1 MNSVQTKNCVLD
13 KDAVK
18 RKLKRIALEIVE
30 QNAEEQELIV
40 AGVNGNGE
48 VVARKLVEELSK
60 VSNAKMSTITIRL
73 NKKDPINVS
82 LEPSIEFQNK
92 VVLIVDDVANSGR
105 TIMFALK
112 PFLNSDAKKIQT
124 VVLVE
129 RSHKRF
135 PIQTD
140 YAGLS
145 IATTLQEHIA
155 VETEGEEITGAWIY

>member
-73 NKKDPINVS
+73 NKKDPGT
-82 LEPSIEFQNK
+82 F
-92 VVLIVDDVANSGR
+92 
-105 TIMFALK
+105 
-112 PFLNSDAKKIQT
+112 
-124 VVLVE
+124 
-129 RSHKRF
+129 H
-135 PIQTD
+135 
-140 YAGLS
+140 
-145 IATTLQEHIA
+145 
-155 VETEGEEITGAWIY
+155 